1 MQHRAP
7 APSPTAGPETR
18 PRTPALA
25 APQPD
30 ALFRAAADQ
39 APQVMWIVNSKGAVT
54 YLNRF
59 WYELVGGAPPEGHGH
74 AWTEHVLPEDVAEM
88 RERWRT
94 ASASGSVFEG
104 TRRVRS
110 QGGTLHTLSYKASPV
125 RGEAGE
131 VVCWVGMDADI
142 TEIKNIE
149 TELRLANAELEA
161 FSYSVSHDLRSPL
174 ATLQGFG
181 QRLAQRLAG
190 SSDGK
195 ALHYA
200 ERIAHTAL
208 AMGELVDGLLS
219 MAQVSRRPLQREP
232 VDLAELAGEIL
243 DQHRRATPERRVEAR
258 IAPGLVTQAD
268 RRLMRSLMEN
278 LLGNAWKFT
287 GRTSAALIE
296 VGQQAAGG
304 ETVFFVRDNG
314 AGFDM
319 AEAGQLFG
327 TFQRL
332 HTPSEFPGTGIG
344 LATAFRIVSR
354 HQGRI
359 WADASPGRGCTFFF
373 TLGSMQ

>member
-1 MQHRAP
+1 MAQQADP
-7 APSPTAGPETR
+7 PR
-18 PRTPALA
+18 PPVRA

-30 ALFRAAADQ
+30 AMFRAAADQ

-74 AWTEHVLPEDVAEM
+74 AWTEHVLPEDVAQM
-88 RERWRT
+88 RERWRSAT
-94 ASASGSVFEG
+94 AGGTVFEG
-104 TRRVRS
+104 TRRVRARD
-110 QGGTLHTLSYKASPV
+110 GTLHTLSYKASPV
-125 RGEAGE
+125 RDAAGR

-174 ATLQGFG
+174 ATLQGFS

-190 SSDGK
+190 SGDATSVHYAQRIART
-195 ALHYA
+195 ALH
-200 ERIAHTAL
+200 
-208 AMGELVDGLLS
+208 MGELVDGLLS
-219 MAQVSRRPLQREP
+219 MAQVSRGPLQREP
-232 VDLAELAGEIL
+232 VDLGELAAEIL
-243 DQHRRATPERRVEAR
+243 EQHRRSAPGRRVQTR
-258 IAPGLVTQAD
+258 IAPGLLVQAD
-268 RRLMRSLMEN
+268 RRLMRSLLEN

-287 GRTSAALIE
+287 GRADPARIE
-296 VGQQAAGG
+296 VDQQGADG
-304 ETVFFVRDNG
+304 ETVFLVRDNG

-332 HTPSEFPGTGIG
+332 HPASDFPGTGIG
-344 LATAFRIVSR
+344 LATALRIVSR

-359 WADASPGRGCTFFF
+359 WAQAAPGRGCTFFF
-373 TLGSMQ
+373 TLGAVQ